1 MIEIKVRLSENS
13 SEEER
18 SRLHI
23 EDGAVRDFLGTGY
36 IDCIYDA
43 EVVHHFP
50 PRAISPD
57 QIQFFIELGDI
68 IESGA
73 AITMAIK
80 AIKTFLKR
88 TKGYRVDV
96 TMRGERNGK
105 NIEVTA
111 SEVDLSDISKVLD
124 DLEKEVFHD
133 KKEERLT

>member
-1 MIEIKVRLSENS
+1 MDTGFFISEGRVQKKTVTVYEMIEIKVRLSENS

-57 QIQFFIELGDI
+57 QIQFFIELC
-68 IESGA
+68 
-73 AITMAIK
+73 
-80 AIKTFLKR
+80 
-88 TKGYRVDV
+88 
-96 TMRGERNGK
+96 
-105 NIEVTA
+105 
-111 SEVDLSDISKVLD
+111 
-124 DLEKEVFHD
+124 
-133 KKEERLT
+133 